1 MVRYGVVRRVG
12 HVVVRTVCRR
22 WPAAGSGCAVLSVPP
37 LSPRGP
43 GGVPDGD
50 RTRGARGQDPWATGT
65 GSVGDKSSVS
75 ASHCL
80 CGTYGYAASLRRCIP
95 VLSFCQWYS
104 LMPAPGAESRNGVFF
119 MVEGS
124 LRVVRAMEAAVWFFC
139 PRKPFARCL
148 SFFRGECR
156 MSGSWEE
163 EERRVHSAIRQHF
176 TRGTGQGKDIH
187 MTLHVSDDFNGK
199 VCLCK

>member
-1 MVRYGVVRRVG
+1 
-12 HVVVRTVCRR
+12 
-22 WPAAGSGCAVLSVPP
+22 
-37 LSPRGP
+37 
-43 GGVPDGD
+43 
-50 RTRGARGQDPWATGT
+50 
-65 GSVGDKSSVS
+65 
-75 ASHCL
+75 
-80 CGTYGYAASLRRCIP
+80 
-95 VLSFCQWYS
+95 
-104 LMPAPGAESRNGVFF
+104 MPAPGAEGRNGVFF